1 MRRALQDSSCTK
13 AQTQTHI
20 YDVRTSVT
28 TQGWQ
33 PAGRCLWFDR
43 LFFTRPQA
51 AARSCFVLV
60 RTRGVWTAGH
70 ETLNGLAWP
79 SPSLAGQRGWP
90 LAWVGERARE
100 LEFWRERWP
109 WQKRLLATEFTQPLV
124 YPPLLVLSTI
134 RVGRCK
140 G

>member
-1 MRRALQDSSCTK
+1 MLPFSAHPGGVDGWARDSK
-13 AQTQTHI
+13 
-20 YDVRTSVT
+20 
-28 TQGWQ
+28 
-33 PAGRCLWFDR
+33 WF
-43 LFFTRPQA
+43 
-51 AARSCFVLV
+51 
-60 RTRGVWTAGH
+60 
-70 ETLNGLAWP
+70 GLAW
-79 SPSLAGQRGWP
+79 LVKEVGHWP
-90 LAWVGERARE
+90 GWVGERARE